1 MKLALASLLSLAVAT
16 PLPSSVAL
24 DKRQQVT
31 LCEQYGYWSGNGYEI
46 NNNLWGRD
54 SATSG
59 WQCSYLDGS
68 SDSGI
73 QWHTTWEWQGGQ
85 HDVKSYVYSGKQFPR
100 GQRITS
106 INSMQTSV
114 SWYYDTTNVRANVA
128 YDIFT
133 AADPNHVNSSGDY
146 ELMIWCAREPLT
158 RLTRERGRTASG
170 EAHLLTR
177 ALARLAKYGDVQP
190 IGSPVGNVNVNG
202 RNWELWIGMNGNMKV
217 FSFIAP
223 SPLNSWSGEVKE
235 FFNYLQYNQGYP
247 AGDQHLIGKMPPTTT
262 HHFAPANS
270 LS

>member
-1 MKLALASLLSLAVAT
+1 
-16 PLPSSVAL
+16 L

-146 ELMIWCAREPLT
+146 ELMIW
-158 RLTRERGRTASG
+158 
-170 EAHLLTR
+170 
-177 ALARLAKYGDVQP
+177 LAKYGDVQP
-190 IGSPVGNVNVNG
+190 IGSPVGTVHVNG

-247 AGDQHLIGKMPPTTT
+247 AGDQHLIVFQMGTEAFTGGPATMTVS
-262 HHFAPANS
+262 HFSANIY
-270 LS
+270 